1 MTPSGVADRGA
12 PVRGILRWQDASGRQ
27 EAFLCEGDTAQIGRG
42 PDNDV
47 VIASGHVSRHHAVIT
62 WREDGFE
69 VADLGSMNGTLV
81 NGQRVELA
89 QLLADGDVI
98 RLYDIEMTY
107 EAVGQDDPQ
116 PEPSPDADRT
126 FQVLPT
132 APQPR
137 LIISAG
143 PQEGR
148 EIILTGGK
156 MTIGRATSR
165 EAFDIPLQDRAISR
179 PHAEIEQT
187 PEGYVVTD
195 LGSANGT
202 LVNGGFIEE
211 PVALRDGDVIMLGET
226 TLLFRGR

>member
-1 MTPSGVADRGA
+1 MTPPEVADRGA
-12 PVRGILRWQDASGRQ
+12 PVRAILRWQDASGRQ

-42 PDNDV
+42 PDNDI

-69 VADLGSMNGTLV
+69 IADLGSLNGTLV
-81 NGQRVELA
+81 NNQRVQAHPL
-89 QLLADGDVI
+89 QDGDVV
-98 RLYDIEMTY
+98 RLYDIEISY
-107 EAVGQDDPQ
+107 EAVGQDEPQ
-116 PEPSPDADRT
+116 PAPSPEADRT

-156 MTIGRATSR
+156 MVIGRATAR
-165 EAFDIPLQDRAISR
+165 EDYDIALQDRAISR

-187 PEGYVVTD
+187 PEGHVLTD

-202 LVNGGFIEE
+202 LVNGAFIEE
-211 PVALRDGDVIMLGET
+211 PTTLRDGDVVMLGET